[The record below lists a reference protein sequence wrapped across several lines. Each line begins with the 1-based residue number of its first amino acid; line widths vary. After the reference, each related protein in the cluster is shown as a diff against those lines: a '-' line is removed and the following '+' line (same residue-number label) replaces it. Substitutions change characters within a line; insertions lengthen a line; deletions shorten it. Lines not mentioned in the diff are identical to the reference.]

1 MNNNNNNNN
10 NSPFQIVDEMRDGK
24 VDRTWVVLTSNID
37 TINKR
42 YKVIAP
48 FHKCWVKEEKEYIRQ
63 HNETHKF
70 DKKWALKLCSHMLSS
85 YYEAKIEEYDVI
97 RNPTMEE
104 LDFIQQIFR
113 INGYKF
119 NRKTNNLIKTI
130 I

>member
-1 MNNNNNNNN
+1 MNNNN
-10 NSPFQIVDEMRDGK
+10 NSPFKIVDEIRGGK

-42 YKVIAP
+42 YKSIAP
-48 FHKCWVKEEKEYIRQ
+48 FHKYWVKAEKEYIRQ
-63 HNETHKF
+63 FGVTFRLNKA
-70 DKKWALKLCSHMLSS
+70 WILRLCSNMESL
-85 YYEAKIEEYDVI
+85 YEAKIGEYDVI

-104 LDFIQQIFR
+104 LDFIQHIFR

-119 NRKTNNLIKTI
+119 NRKTNKVI

>member
-1 MNNNNNNNN
+1 MDNNNNP
-10 NSPFQIVDEMRDGK
+10 PFQIVDEMSGGM

-42 YKVIAP
+42 YKSILP
-48 FHKCWVKEEKEYIRQ
+48 FHKFWVKEEKEYIGQ
-63 HNETHKF
+63 HNETHRFNKR
-70 DKKWALKLCSHMLSS
+70 WILSLCSYIESS
-85 YYEAKIEEYDVI
+85 YDAKIEEHDAI

-119 NRKTNNLIKTI
+119 NRKTNKLIKI
-130 I
+130 

>member
-1 MNNNNNNNN
+1 MNNINNMN
-10 NSPFQIVDEMRDGK
+10 NSPFQIVDEMRGGK

-37 TINKR
+37 TINKM
-42 YKVIAP
+42 YISISP
-48 FHKCWVKEEKEYIRQ
+48 FHDDWVKEEKEYIRQ
-63 HNETHKF
+63 HNETHRFNKNWTLRLCS
-70 DKKWALKLCSHMLSS
+70 DKKSS
-85 YYEAKIEEYDVI
+85 YEAKIEEYDVI

-119 NRKTNNLIKTI
+119 NRKTNKLIKVI

>member
-1 MNNNNNNNN
+1 MDNNNNP
-10 NSPFQIVDEMRDGK
+10 PFQIVDEMSGGM

-42 YKVIAP
+42 YKSILP
-48 FHKCWVKEEKEYIRQ
+48 FHKFWVKEEKKYIHQYNATYRF
-63 HNETHKF
+63 NKR
-70 DKKWALKLCSHMLSS
+70 WILSLCSYIESS
-85 YYEAKIEEYDVI
+85 YYAKIEEHDAI

-119 NRKTNNLIKTI
+119 NRKINKLIKI
-130 I
+130 

>member
-1 MNNNNNNNN
+1 MNSNNNP
-10 NSPFQIVDEMRDGK
+10 PFQIVDEMRGGK

-42 YKVIAP
+42 YISISP
-48 FHKCWVKEEKEYIRQ
+48 FHNDWIKAEKEHIRQ
-63 HNETHKF
+63 FGGTTYRFNNR
-70 DKKWALKLCSHMLSS
+70 WVLRLCSNNI
-85 YYEAKIEEYDVI
+85 YDEAKIEESDVI

-119 NRKTNNLIKTI
+119 NRKTNKLIKI
-130 I
+130 II